1 MIKRMNLSLFI
12 LMMLSLVVVFDAF
25 SSENS
30 KKEYIKKDNNFLAYN
45 KGIVFDSIT
54 GLEWVAGP
62 DRDIKYEDARKW
74 VEALKTAGGG
84 WRMPMVKELKTLFY
98 KGKGTRNM
106 TPLIKT
112 SGKWIWSG
120 EAKNSATAGSFDLI
134 YGEAK
139 SKTAR
144 YLSKDGRVFAVRLRP
159 SKEEE
164 AQEKEIT
171 NSVGMKFAFIPPGT
185 FTMGSPKDERGRDY
199 SERQH
204 KVTLTRGFYMQTTE
218 VTQGQWLAVMG
229 TRPWI
234 INRGSNKGK
243 PKSEVRED
251 PECAVSWV
259 TWNMCQEFIQKLNEM
274 EGVNKYRLPTESE
287 WEYACRAG
295 SSTKFCFGDGYDML
309 GDYAWYSE
317 NAGRVKERYAHKV
330 GGKKPN
336 QWGLYDMHGNVK
348 EWCEDLYGNY
358 PFGHAVD
365 PTGPSEGSK
374 RVVRG
379 GEWNGGRIHCRSAN
393 RSSDRPNGWD
403 FNLGFRVARDL

>member
-134 YGEAK
+134 YGEA
-139 SKTAR
+139 
-144 YLSKDGRVFAVRLRP
+144 
-159 SKEEE
+159 
-164 AQEKEIT
+164 
-171 NSVGMKFAFIPPGT
+171 
-185 FTMGSPKDERGRDY
+185 GSLLLD
-199 SERQH
+199 
-204 KVTLTRGFYMQTTE
+204 
-218 VTQGQWLAVMG
+218 
-229 TRPWI
+229 
-234 INRGSNKGK
+234 
-243 PKSEVRED
+243 
-251 PECAVSWV
+251 
-259 TWNMCQEFIQKLNEM
+259 
-274 EGVNKYRLPTESE
+274 
-287 WEYACRAG
+287 
-295 SSTKFCFGDGYDML
+295 
-309 GDYAWYSE
+309 
-317 NAGRVKERYAHKV
+317 
-330 GGKKPN
+330 
-336 QWGLYDMHGNVK
+336 
-348 EWCEDLYGNY
+348 
-358 PFGHAVD
+358 
-365 PTGPSEGSK
+365 
-374 RVVRG
+374 
-379 GEWNGGRIHCRSAN
+379 
-393 RSSDRPNGWD
+393 
-403 FNLGFRVARDL
+403 